1 MHAAP
6 SASKLKTGSDTRMS
20 TNANTS
26 ADETRSGALL
36 QGTLD
41 LPGVGVLSLVW
52 SAAGLVMLSL
62 PTRAPHEIAADM
74 VDRGI
79 EPPPVAEVPNPYRDL
94 LLAYA
99 AGDEVDPASLPVD
112 MRGSAFQL
120 RVWSALRKI
129 PRGSVRSYAGVAAD
143 IGSPR
148 AMRAVGMA
156 NSANPIAIVVPCHRV
171 VEAKLRIGGYSGGL
185 AMKRTLLALEG
196 VTVESGRV
204 IPGQLELWDRL
215 NSDD

>member
-6 SASKLKTGSDTRMS
+6 RTSKLNTVSDTRMS
-20 TNANTS
+20 THANT
-26 ADETRSGALL
+26 AGGETRSDELL

-41 LPGVGVLSLVW
+41 LPGVGELSLVW
-52 SAAGLVMLSL
+52 SATGLVMLSL
-62 PTRAPHEIAADM
+62 PTRAAHEIAADM

-79 EPPPVAEVPNPYRDL
+79 EPPPLAEVPSPYRDL

-99 AGDEVDPASLPVD
+99 AGDEVDPATLPVD
-112 MRGSAFQL
+112 MRGSEFQL

-129 PRGSVRSYAGVAAD
+129 PRGSVRSYAGIAAD
-143 IGSPR
+143 VGSPR

-171 VEAKLRIGGYSGGL
+171 VEAKLRVGGYSGGL

-196 VTVESGRV
+196 VQVVGGRV
-204 IPGQLELWDRL
+204 IPGQLDLWDRL
-215 NSDD
+215 EPDG

>member
-1 MHAAP
+1 M
-6 SASKLKTGSDTRMS
+6 SKD
-20 TNANTS
+20 ANTS
-26 ADETRSGALL
+26 TRETRSDGLL
-36 QGTLD
+36 RGTLE
-41 LPGVGVLSLVW
+41 LKGVGELSLVW
-52 SAAGLVMLSL
+52 SPTGLVMLSL

-79 EPPPVAEVPNPYRDL
+79 EPPPVADVPNPYREL

-99 AGDEVDPASLPVD
+99 AGEEVDPAALPVD

-129 PRGSVRSYAGVAAD
+129 PRGSVRSYAGIATD
-143 IGSPR
+143 IGAPR

-156 NSANPIAIVVPCHRV
+156 NGANPIAIVVPCHRV
-171 VEAKLRIGGYSGGL
+171 VEAKLRLGGYSGGL
-185 AMKRTLLALEG
+185 TMKRTLLALEG
-196 VTVESGRV
+196 VRVEGGRV

-215 NSDD
+215 QS